1 MRLTVAAVGR
11 WKARG
16 KAGGKAG
23 PERGLFEHY
32 ARRITFPF
40 ELKEVEEK
48 KRLPPAALKKREG
61 ELLLA
66 QAPDGAVIVEL
77 DEKAKPLTSVGLA
90 KKLGAWRDDGVKDVV
105 FMIGGAGGLHGA
117 VKKRAQLALSFGA
130 VTWPHLLTRGLLAE
144 QIYRAESI
152 LSGHPYHRK

>member
-11 WKARG
+11 WKA
-16 KAGGKAG
+16 GGTTR

-48 KRLPPAALKKREG
+48 KKLPPAVLKKREG

-66 QAPDGAVIVEL
+66 KAPEGAVIVAL
-77 DEKAKPLTSVGLA
+77 DEKAKPPKGGDA
-90 KKLGAWRDDGVKDVV
+90 KSPV
-105 FMIGGAGGLHGA
+105 
-117 VKKRAQLALSFGA
+117 
-130 VTWPHLLTRGLLAE
+130 
-144 QIYRAESI
+144 
-152 LSGHPYHRK
+152 

>member
-11 WKARG
+11 WKA
-16 KAGGKAG
+16 GGTTG

-48 KRLPPAALKKREG
+48 KKLPPAVLKKREG

-66 QAPDGAVIVEL
+66 KAPEGAVVVAL
-77 DEKAKPLTSVGLA
+77 DEKAKPLTSAGLA
-90 KKLGAWRDDGVKDVV
+90 KKIGAWRDDGVKDVV
-105 FMIGGAGGLHGA
+105 FMIGGAGGLDGM
-117 VKKRAQLALSFGA
+117 VKKRAQLSLSFGA

-144 QIYRAESI
+144 QIYRAQCI
-152 LSGHPYHRK
+152 LSGHPYHRE

>member
-11 WKARG
+11 WKAWG

-23 PERGLFEHY
+23 PERELFEHY

-48 KRLPPAALKKREG
+48 KRLPPTALKKREA

-66 QAPDGAVIVEL
+66 QAPDGAVIVAL
-77 DEKAKPLTSVGLA
+77 DEKAKPLTSVGLR
-90 KKLGAWRDDGVKDVV
+90 KSWGP
-105 FMIGGAGGLHGA
+105 GGTTAS
-117 VKKRAQLALSFGA
+117 R
-130 VTWPHLLTRGLLAE
+130 TWC
-144 QIYRAESI
+144 S
-152 LSGHPYHRK
+152 

>member
-1 MRLTVAAVGR
+1 MRLTVVAVGR
-11 WKARG
+11 WKTG
-16 KAGGKAG
+16 KKTGDKAG

-48 KRLPPAALKKREG
+48 SKLPPAVLKKREG

-66 QAPDGAVIVEL
+66 KAPEGAVIVAL
-77 DEKAKPLTSVGLA
+77 DEKAKPLTSTALA
-90 KKLGAWRDDGVKDVV
+90 KKIGAWRDDGIKDVV
-105 FMIGGAGGLHGA
+105 FMIGGTDGLDGM
-117 VKKRAQLALSFGA
+117 VKKRAHLSLSFGA

-144 QIYRAESI
+144 QIYRAQSI
-152 LSGHPYHRK
+152 LSGHPYHRE

>member
-1 MRLTVAAVGR
+1 MESR
-11 WKARG
+11 
-16 KAGGKAG
+16 GKAG

-66 QAPDGAVIVEL
+66 PAPDGAGRSEEHTAEL
-77 DEKAKPLTSVGLA
+77 
-90 KKLGAWRDDGVKDVV
+90 
-105 FMIGGAGGLHGA
+105 
-117 VKKRAQLALSFGA
+117 Q
-130 VTWPHLLTRGLLAE
+130 
-144 QIYRAESI
+144 
-152 LSGHPYHRK
+152 

>member
-11 WKARG
+11 W
-16 KAGGKAG
+16 KAG

-32 ARRITFPF
+32 ARRIKFPF

-48 KRLPPAALKKREG
+48 KKRHPAALKKREG

-66 QAPDGAVIVEL
+66 KAPAGAVIVAL
-77 DEKAKPLTSVGLA
+77 DEKGKPLSSAALA
-90 KKLGAWRDDGVKDVV
+90 KKLGAWRDDGIRDVV
-105 FMIGGAGGLHGA
+105 FMIGGADGLDGT
-117 VKKRAQLALSFGA
+117 VKKRADLRLSFGA
-130 VTWPHLLTRGLLAE
+130 VTWPHLLIRGLLAE

-152 LSGHPYHRK
+152 LSGHPYHRE

>member
-1 MRLTVAAVGR
+1 MRLTVAAVGG
-11 WKARG
+11 WKS
-16 KAGGKAG
+16 G

-40 ELKEVEEK
+40 ELKQVEEK
-48 KRLPPAALKKREG
+48 KKLPPAALKKREG

-66 QAPDGAVIVEL
+66 KAPAGAVIVAL
-77 DEKAKPLTSVGLA
+77 DEKGKPLTSTGLA

-105 FMIGGAGGLHGA
+105 FMIGGPGGLDA
-117 VKKRAQLALSFGA
+117 MVRKRADLRLSFGA

-144 QIYRAESI
+144 QIYRAQCI
-152 LSGHPYHRK
+152 LSGHPYHRE